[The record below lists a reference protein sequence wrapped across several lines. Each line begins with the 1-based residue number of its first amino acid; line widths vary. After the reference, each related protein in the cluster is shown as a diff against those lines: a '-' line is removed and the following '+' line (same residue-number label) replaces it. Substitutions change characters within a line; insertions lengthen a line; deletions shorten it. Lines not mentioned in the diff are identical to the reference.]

1 MEKKTTLNL
10 IQSLTNANGP
20 SGFEDE
26 VRDVILKAADPF
38 STAHADSMNNCFI
51 EHRQNDAQKPA
62 TLMIDAHLD
71 EVGLIVQAVKPNGTL
86 KFTTLGGWVPANLTA
101 EKMRIR
107 NQNGDWLTGLV
118 ATKPPHFMT
127 AEERRRPITID
138 HLSIDVGTTSAEET
152 KTKLKIDT
160 GCPIVPDTA
169 WQYLKPQDVMLAK
182 AFDNRIGTAALLTAI
197 KELASESLP
206 INVVGAVAAQEEVGT
221 RGAKVTIRKVKPD
234 ITISLEGCPAD
245 DTFTPDWLIQTG
257 LHRGP
262 MLRDMDTSFI
272 ANPHFQQFAIDQAT
286 MHQIPFTRSVRTGGG
301 VDAAEF
307 VTYEGVPTICIGIPV
322 RYEHTNYSLVA
333 YDDFE
338 NTVKLL
344 TEIIRHLDTEKI
356 KEL

>member
-1 MEKKTTLNL
+1 MEKQTALNL

-26 VRDVILKAADPF
+26 VRDVVLKAAEPF
-38 STAHADSMNNCFI
+38 SNAHADSMNNCFI
-51 EHRQNDAQKPA
+51 EHRQNDTQKPA

-86 KFTTLGGWVPANLTA
+86 KFTTLGGWVSANLTA

-107 NQNGDWLTGLV
+107 NQDGDWLTGLV

-152 KTKLKIDT
+152 KAKLKIDT
-160 GCPIVPDTA
+160 GCPIVPDTT

-182 AFDNRIGTAALLTAI
+182 AFDNRIGTAALLTAMN
-197 KELASESLP
+197 ELASAALP

-221 RGAKVTIRKVKPD
+221 RGAKVTVRKVKPD
-234 ITISLEGCPAD
+234 IAISLEGCPAD

-286 MHQIPFTRSVRTGGG
+286 THQIPFTRSVRTGGG

-344 TEIIRHLDTEKI
+344 TEIIRHLDPEKI

>member
-1 MEKKTTLNL
+1 MNKQASLDLIKT
-10 IQSLTNANGP
+10 LTNANGP

-26 VRDVILKAADPF
+26 VRNVVLKSTQSFA
-38 STAHADSMNNCFI
+38 TAHADSMNNCFI
-51 EHRQNDAQKPA
+51 ENRQNQPQKEA
-62 TLMIDAHLD
+62 TLMIDSHLD

-107 NQNGDWLTGLV
+107 NQAGKWITGLV

-127 AEERRRPITID
+127 AEERRQPITID
-138 HLSIDVGTTSAEET
+138 HLSIDVGTTSAAET
-152 KTKLKIDT
+152 KAKLQIDT
-160 GCPIVPDTA
+160 GCPIVPDTD
-169 WQYLKPQDVMLAK
+169 WQYLEPQEVMLAK
-182 AFDNRIGTAALLTAI
+182 AFDNRIGTAALITAMQN
-197 KELASESLP
+197 LASVDLP
-206 INVVGAVAAQEEVGT
+206 INVIGAVASQEEIGT
-221 RGAKVTIRKVKPD
+221 RGAKVTVRKVKPD
-234 ITISLEGCPAD
+234 IAISLEGCPAD
-245 DTFTPDWLIQTG
+245 DTFTPNWLIQTG

-286 MHQIPFTRSVRTGGG
+286 AHQIPFTRSVRTGGG

-307 VTYEGVPTICIGIPV
+307 VTYEGIPTICIGIPV

-344 TEIIRHLDTEKI
+344 EAIIRHLDIEKI
-356 KEL
+356 KKL